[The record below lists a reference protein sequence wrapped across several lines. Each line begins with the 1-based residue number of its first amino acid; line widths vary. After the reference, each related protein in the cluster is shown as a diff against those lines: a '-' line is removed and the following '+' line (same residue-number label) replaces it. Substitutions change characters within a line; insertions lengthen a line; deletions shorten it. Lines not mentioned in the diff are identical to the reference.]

1 MSALDNSGDA
11 CGGLPPWLNWLLSN
25 TQMGLLVLNPEA
37 RVVFVNQWLLVRAGL
52 SLEQV
57 QGLGL
62 LEAFPVLEGSHFQRT
77 LKQSM
82 RTGFPA
88 VLSQTLHPSPFPLYV
103 QTIQRVR
110 GALMRQSIHIV
121 PMGPKDAAAAGQ
133 RLTLVQISDVS
144 PNMMREGLLK
154 AQAERMSNIALVDVL
169 TGVGNRRAFEQ
180 SLDAEVR
187 AASRTHKPLGL
198 LMLDVDHFKLFND
211 HYGHP
216 AGDRCLRSV
225 ADVVRRVCRRPRD
238 VIARYGGEELAAILP
253 ETDLA
258 GAVRVANDI
267 LEVLRD
273 LHIPH
278 ERSAPSGMVTASIG
292 VSALAV
298 DASDAPSDLLHR
310 ADAALYVAKNGG
322 RNRVV
327 HCDALGTMVDTA

>member
-1 MSALDNSGDA
+1 MNAVADAAEPSADLPAWLD
-11 CGGLPPWLNWLLSN
+11 WLLSN
-25 TQMGLLVLNPEA
+25 TQMGLLVLNPEGQ
-37 RVVFVNQWLLVRAGL
+37 VVFVNKWLLVRAGL
-52 SLEQV
+52 PIEQV
-57 QGLGL
+57 QGRNL

-121 PMGPKDAAAAGQ
+121 PMGPKDAAAAGE

-144 PNMMREGLLK
+144 PNMMRESLLR
-154 AQAERMSNIALVDVL
+154 AQAEKMSDIALVDVL

-187 AASRTHKPLGL
+187 AASRTHKPLVL

-216 AGDRCLRSV
+216 AGDRCLRTV
-225 ADVVRRVCRRPRD
+225 AELVRRVCRRPRD

-253 ETDLA
+253 ETDLD

-267 LEVLRD
+267 LTALRE
-273 LHIPH
+273 LRVPH
-278 ERSAPSGMVTASIG
+278 ERGSADGIVTLSIG
-292 VSALAV
+292 VSILASGV
-298 DASDAPSDLLHR
+298 PDAAADLVHR
-310 ADAALYVAKNGG
+310 ADAALYAAKNGG

-327 HCDALGTMVDTA
+327 QCDPMGNMVHAA

>member
-1 MSALDNSGDA
+1 MNELGLSG
-11 CGGLPPWLNWLLSN
+11 GVTESLPPWLDWLLSN
-25 TQMGLLVLNPEA
+25 TQMGLLVLNPEG
-37 RVVFVNQWLLVRAGL
+37 RVVFVNKWLLVRAGL
-52 SLEQV
+52 PLEQV
-57 QGLGL
+57 QGRSL
-62 LEAFPVLEGSHFQRT
+62 LDVFPVLEGSHFQRT
-77 LKQSM
+77 LKQSL

-121 PMGPKDAAAAGQ
+121 PMGPKDAAASGE

-154 AQAERMSNIALVDVL
+154 AQVERMIDVALVDVL

-187 AASRTHKPLGL
+187 AASRTHKPVGL

-211 HYGHP
+211 RYGRP

-225 ADVVRRVCRRPRD
+225 ADAVRRVCRRPRD
-238 VIARYGGEELAAILP
+238 VIARYGGEELVAILP
-253 ETDLA
+253 ETDLS

-267 LEVLRD
+267 LEVLHEMR
-273 LHIPH
+273 IPH
-278 ERSAPSGMVTASIG
+278 ERSSAEDIVTLSIG
-292 VSALAV
+292 VSSLAEEAT
-298 DASDAPSDLLHR
+298 DTAADLLHR
-310 ADAALYVAKNGG
+310 ADAAMYAAKSGG

-327 HCDALGTMVDTA
+327 YCDPLGNMVPTP

>member
-1 MSALDNSGDA
+1 MNTLDKSAESSGD
-11 CGGLPPWLNWLLSN
+11 LPSWLDWLLSN
-25 TQMGLLVLNPEA
+25 TQMGLLVLNPECQ
-37 RVVFVNQWLLVRAGL
+37 VVFVNKWLLVRSGL
-52 SLEQV
+52 PLDQV
-57 QGLGL
+57 QGRSLM
-62 LEAFPVLEGSHFQRT
+62 EVFPVLDGSHFQRT

-121 PMGPKDAAAAGQ
+121 PMGPKDAAIAGQ
-133 RLTLVQISDVS
+133 RLTLIQISDVS

-154 AQAERMSNIALVDVL
+154 AQAERMSDIALVDVL

-187 AASRTHKPLGL
+187 AASRTHTPLGL

-238 VIARYGGEELAAILP
+238 VIARYGGEEFAVILP
-253 ETDLA
+253 ETDLL
-258 GAVRVANDI
+258 GALRVAADI
-267 LEVLRD
+267 LSVMREMRL
-273 LHIPH
+273 PH
-278 ERSAPSGMVTASIG
+278 KRGSPEGIVTLSIG
-292 VSALAV
+292 VSSLGV
-298 DASDAPSDLLHR
+298 DTTDAADDLLHR

-327 HCDALGTMVDTA
+327 HCDPLGNMVHTP

>member
-154 AQAERMSNIALVDVL
+154 AQAERMSDIALVDVL

-238 VIARYGGEELAAILP
+238 VITRYGGEELAAILP

-273 LHIPH
+273 LPRTGELVFSMSSNAVQMAWEGI
-278 ERSAPSGMVTASIG
+278 RQNAGMPNLCFSVISNSFNTKMKG
-292 VSALAV
+292 
-298 DASDAPSDLLHR
+298 
-310 ADAALYVAKNGG
+310 
-322 RNRVV
+322 
-327 HCDALGTMVDTA
+327 

>member
-1 MSALDNSGDA
+1 MSEVDLA
-11 CGGLPPWLNWLLSN
+11 GGASSDLPPWLDWLLSN
-25 TQMGLLVLNPEA
+25 TQMGLLVLNPEG
-37 RVVFVNQWLLVRAGL
+37 RVVFVNKWLLVRAGL
-52 SLEQV
+52 PIEQV
-57 QGLGL
+57 QGRSL
-62 LEAFPVLEGSHFQRT
+62 LEVFPVLEGSHFERT
-77 LKQSM
+77 LKQSL

-121 PMGPKDAAAAGQ
+121 PMGPRDAAASGE

-154 AQAERMSNIALVDVL
+154 AQAERMSEIALVDVL

-187 AASRTHKPLGL
+187 AASRAHKPLAL

-253 ETDLA
+253 ETDLM
-258 GAVRVANDI
+258 GAVRVANEI
-267 LEVLRD
+267 LAVLRE
-273 LHIPH
+273 LRIPH
-278 ERSAPSGMVTASIG
+278 ERSSPEGIVTLSIG
-292 VSALAV
+292 VSSLAV
-298 DASDAPSDLLHR
+298 DATDAPVDLLHR

-327 HCDALGTMVDTA
+327 HCDPLGNMVQTP

>member
-1 MSALDNSGDA
+1 MNAPVPPVGDVGAL
-11 CGGLPPWLNWLLSN
+11 PTWLDWLLSN
-25 TQMGLLVLNPEA
+25 TQMGLLVLDADA
-37 RVVFVNQWLLVRAGL
+37 RVVFVNKWLLVRAGL
-52 SLEQV
+52 SFDRVSGQALV
-57 QGLGL
+57 DV
-62 LEAFPVLEGSHFQRT
+62 FPVLNGSHFQRA

-103 QTIQRVR
+103 QTIQRAR

-121 PMGPKDAAAAGQ
+121 PMGPKDALAAGQ
-133 RLTLVQISDVS
+133 RLTLVQISDIS

-154 AQAERMSNIALVDVL
+154 AQAERMSDIALVDVL

-187 AASRTHKPLGL
+187 AASRTHQPVGL

-216 AGDRCLRSV
+216 AGDRCLRAV
-225 ADVVRRVCRRPRD
+225 ADTVRRVCRRPRD

-258 GAVRVANDI
+258 GAMQVANDI
-267 LEVLRD
+267 LMALRA
-273 LHIPH
+273 LHILH
-278 ERSAPSGMVTASIG
+278 ENSPSAGFVTLSIG
-292 VSALAV
+292 VSVLAV
-298 DASDAPSDLLHR
+298 DAPDAASDLLHR
-310 ADAALYVAKNGG
+310 ADAALYAAKNGG

-327 HCDALGTMVDTA
+327 HSAPPSETGFTA

>member
-1 MSALDNSGDA
+1 MSDLDAIAEHPGH
-11 CGGLPPWLNWLLSN
+11 LPPWLDWLLSN
-25 TQMGLLVLNPEA
+25 TQMGLLVLNPDT
-37 RVVFVNQWLLVRAGL
+37 RVVFVNKWLLVRAGL
-52 SLEQV
+52 SFEQV
-57 QGLGL
+57 NGRHLH
-62 LEAFPVLEGSHFQRT
+62 EVFPVLEGSHFQRT

-121 PMGPKDAAAAGQ
+121 PMGPKDAVAAGQ
-133 RLTLVQISDVS
+133 RMTLVQISDVS

-154 AQAERMSNIALVDVL
+154 AQAEKMSDIALVDVL
-169 TGVGNRRAFEQ
+169 TGIGNRRAFEQ

-187 AASRTHKPLGL
+187 AALRAHTPVGL

-216 AGDRCLRSV
+216 AGDRCLRTV
-225 ADVVRRVCRRPRD
+225 AEVVRRVCRRPRD
-238 VIARYGGEELAAILP
+238 VITRYGGEELAVILP

-258 GAVRVANDI
+258 GAVRVASD
-267 LEVLRD
+267 VVSALRETH
-273 LHIPH
+273 LAH
-278 ERSAPSGMVTASIG
+278 ERSPSAAFVTLSVG
-292 VSALAV
+292 VSALVA
-298 DASDAPSDLLHR
+298 DATNAAADLLHR
-310 ADAALYVAKNGG
+310 ADAALYAAKNTG

-327 HCDALGTMVDTA
+327 YCDPLGNMVSTA

>member
-1 MSALDNSGDA
+1 MSGLDVTGENSGN
-11 CGGLPPWLNWLLSN
+11 LPPWLDWLLSN
-25 TQMGLLVLNPEA
+25 TQMGLLVLNPEG
-37 RVVFVNQWLLVRAGL
+37 RVVFVNKWLLVRAGL
-52 SLEQV
+52 PIEQV
-57 QGLGL
+57 LGKEL
-62 LEAFPVLEGSHFQRT
+62 LEVFPVLDGSHFQRT

-121 PMGPKDAAAAGQ
+121 PMGPRDTAAAGE

-154 AQAERMSNIALVDVL
+154 AQAEKMSDIALVDVL

-180 SLDAEVR
+180 ALDAEVR
-187 AASRTHKPLGL
+187 AASRTHTPVGL

-225 ADVVRRVCRRPRD
+225 ADIVRRVCRRPRD

-253 ETDLA
+253 ETDLT
-258 GAVRVANDI
+258 GAVRVANEI
-267 LEVLRD
+267 VSALREI
-273 LHIPH
+273 HFPH
-278 ERSAPSGMVTASIG
+278 ERSPSAAFVTLSVG
-292 VSALAV
+292 VSALVA
-298 DASDAPSDLLHR
+298 DASDAAADLLHR
-310 ADAALYVAKNGG
+310 ADAALYAAKNGG

-327 HCDALGTMVDTA
+327 YCDPLGNMVSTA

>member
-1 MSALDNSGDA
+1 MSPAPVCA
-11 CGGLPPWLNWLLSN
+11 AFEAVPPWVNWLLAS
-25 TQMGLLVLNPEA
+25 TQVGLLVLDAQA
-37 RVVFVNQWLLVRAGL
+37 RVVFANKWLLLRAGL
-52 SLEQV
+52 NPEQV
-57 QGLGL
+57 NGRGL
-62 LEAFPVLEGSHFQRT
+62 LEVFPVLDGSHFQRT

-103 QTIQRVR
+103 QTVQRSR

-121 PMGPKDAAAAGQ
+121 PMGPKDAADAGQ
-133 RLTLVQISDVS
+133 RLTLVQISDIS

-154 AQAERMSNIALVDVL
+154 AQAEKMSDIALVDVL
-169 TGVGNRRAFEQ
+169 TGIGNRRAFEQ

-187 AASRTHKPLGL
+187 AASRTHTPLGL

-216 AGDRCLRSV
+216 AGDRCLRAV

-253 ETDLA
+253 ETDLT

-267 LEVLRD
+267 LTAMRD
-273 LHIPH
+273 QRMPH
-278 ERSAPSGMVTASIG
+278 EGSPSSEFVTLSIG
-292 VSALAV
+292 VCALPG
-298 DASDAPSDLLHR
+298 DASDMPADLLHR
-310 ADAALYVAKNGG
+310 ADAALYAAKNGG

-327 HCDALGTMVDTA
+327 YCDPLGNMVHTA

>member
-1 MSALDNSGDA
+1 MTAAQACAVMSGAV
-11 CGGLPPWLNWLLSN
+11 PPWVDWLLSN
-25 TQMGLLVLNPEA
+25 TQAGLLVLDAEA
-37 RVVFVNQWLLVRAGL
+37 RLVFVNKWLLVRSGL
-52 SLEQV
+52 PAEQV
-57 QGLGL
+57 VGKGL
-62 LEAFPVLEGSHFQRT
+62 LEVFPILEGSHFLRT

-103 QTIQRVR
+103 QTIQRTR
-110 GALMRQSIHIV
+110 GAVMRQSIHIV
-121 PMGPKDAAAAGQ
+121 PMGPKDTAATGQ

-154 AQAERMSNIALVDVL
+154 AQADKMSDIALVDVL
-169 TGVGNRRAFEQ
+169 TGIGNRRAFEQ

-216 AGDRCLRSV
+216 AGDRCLRAV
-225 ADVVRRVCRRPRD
+225 AEVVRKVCRRPRD

-267 LEVLRD
+267 LTALRD
-273 LHIPH
+273 LNILH
-278 ERSAPSGMVTASIG
+278 ERSASAACVTLSIG
-292 VSALAV
+292 VSTLATEGA
-298 DASDAPSDLLHR
+298 DAATDLLHR
-310 ADAALYVAKNGG
+310 ADAALYAAKNGG

-327 HCDALGTMVDTA
+327 HCDPLGTMVHAA